1 MRSVRTF
8 RYHALLSFA
17 LFICFNHAAAQVVKI
32 DTLTHWKKA
41 FKAGLNLNQAS
52 FSSNWKA
59 GGINSIGFNAYLNYK
74 ANYKNGANSWDNEID
89 LLYGMVNNAG
99 QGTRKTLDRIFLD
112 TRYGRSIT
120 SKWDFSFSAN
130 LQSQFAEG
138 FSYAKDALGVE
149 QATLISGAFAPAYI
163 TAALGFEYHPS
174 DYFKLRLSPFSPRA
188 TIVNDTRLFTTTN
201 PTPYG
206 VALGETTRFQWL
218 AFQMLAE
225 FNKDI
230 APNVNLKWRYILF
243 ADYEKLE
250 LNRIDHRLDLNLTA
264 KVNKFINVSFGGIAM
279 YFYDQDKE
287 IQISQALSLG
297 VAYTFQNFE
306 EKK

>member
-1 MRSVRTF
+1 LVLYFYEKTKVEFMLKLRSH
-8 RYHALLSFA
+8 YYYALLSIA
-17 LFICFNHAAAQVVKI
+17 LLGCFQNTNAQVVKV

-138 FSYAKDALGVE
+138 FSYAKDAAGVE
-149 QATLISGAFAPAYI
+149 HLGSFAG
-163 TAALGFEYHPS
+163 LG
-174 DYFKLRLSPFSPRA
+174 LRLGRHRAPIPRRVHAAESRGLHVDKQPEFA
-188 TIVNDTRLFTTTN
+188 TGGDKFVKIGLIERLAAGN
-201 PTPYG
+201 
-206 VALGETTRFQWL
+206 
-218 AFQMLAE
+218 
-225 FNKDI
+225 
-230 APNVNLKWRYILF
+230 
-243 ADYEKLE
+243 
-250 LNRIDHRLDLNLTA
+250 
-264 KVNKFINVSFGGIAM
+264 
-279 YFYDQDKE
+279 
-287 IQISQALSLG
+287 
-297 VAYTFQNFE
+297 
-306 EKK
+306 